1 MIKVYNTLT
10 REKEIFKSI
19 IPGKINMYVCGP
31 TVYNYI
37 HIGNARSSI
46 AFDVVRRYFEYRG
59 YQVNYV
65 SNFTDVDDKIIQR
78 AREEGVDEMTIAN
91 KYANAFIEDTLPLN
105 IQPATVRARA
115 TEVIPDIIVFVQDLI
130 DKGYAYEAK
139 GDVYFRAK
147 KFKGYGILA
156 HQDLNEMTENAAGRL
171 DDEEMMRKE
180 DPIDFAV
187 WKATQAE
194 DEISWESPWGN
205 GRPGWHIE
213 CSVMAQKY
221 LSNTIDIHGGGIDL
235 AFPHHTNEMAQ
246 SEAHTGQ
253 KFVNYWMHNGFVNVN
268 NEKMSKSLGNFTT
281 IHDMLKHYDDP
292 MTIRLLLATTQYRRP
307 INYSSDT
314 LTQARVALDRI
325 RTGYRNLLFRLNNAD
340 VGKDA
345 DLDITIKKQIA
356 VFEMAM
362 DDDFNTPNAL
372 AAVFELVTLANTY
385 ADNKTVKVET
395 VQYLLDT
402 ILLLLGVFGITEL
415 NDKPQIT
422 DAQKQLLAARV
433 SARAAHDFELSD
445 QIRQQ
450 LSEGGVIVEDTAQ
463 GQRWHQAQKRKN
475 RKSGF
480 FKQ

>member
-130 DKGYAYEAK
+130 NKGYAYEAR

-156 HQDLNEMTENAAGRL
+156 HQDLNEMAENAAGRL
-171 DDEEMMRKE
+171 NDEEMTRKE

-187 WKATQAE
+187 WKATQTE
-194 DEISWESPWGN
+194 DEISWESPWGS

-325 RTGYRNLLFRLNNAD
+325 RTGYRNLSFRLTNAV

-345 DLDITIKKQIA
+345 DLESAIKKQINI
-356 VFEMAM
+356 FEMAM

-385 ADNKTVKVET
+385 ADNKIVKIET

-450 LSEGGVIVEDTAQ
+450 LGESGIIVEDTTQ
-463 GQRWHQAQKRKN
+463 GQRWHQA
-475 RKSGF
+475 
-480 FKQ
+480 

>member
-130 DKGYAYEAK
+130 NKGYAYEAK

-156 HQDLNEMTENAAGRL
+156 HQDLNEMAENAAGRL
-171 DDEEMMRKE
+171 NDEEMTRKE

-194 DEISWESPWGN
+194 DEISWESPWGS

-325 RTGYRNLLFRLNNAD
+325 RTGYRNLSFRLTNAA

-345 DLDITIKKQIA
+345 DLESAIKKQINI
-356 VFEMAM
+356 FEMAM
-362 DDDFNTPNAL
+362 DDDFKTPNAL

-385 ADNKTVKVET
+385 ADNKVVKIVT

-402 ILLLLGVFGITEL
+402 LLLLLGVFGITEL

-433 SARAAHDFELSD
+433 SARAAHNFELSD

-450 LSEGGVIVEDTAQ
+450 LGESGIIVEDTTQ
-463 GQRWHQAQKRKN
+463 GQRWHQA
-475 RKSGF
+475 
-480 FKQ
+480 